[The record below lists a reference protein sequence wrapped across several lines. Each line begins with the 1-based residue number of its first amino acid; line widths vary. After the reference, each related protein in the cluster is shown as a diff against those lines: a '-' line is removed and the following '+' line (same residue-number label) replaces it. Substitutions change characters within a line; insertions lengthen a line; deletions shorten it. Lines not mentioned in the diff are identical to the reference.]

1 MLGMSMDTFAVQ
13 NVLIIFLLIIKMVSS
28 LMSKN
33 QKLNNTPLS
42 SFKTLVVTDLVG
54 VCRSVSYIALYIDWY
69 LPDM

>member
-1 MLGMSMDTFAVQ
+1 MDTFAVQ

-54 VCRSVSYIALYIDWY
+54 VCGGVSYIALYIDWY